1 MASSSE
7 AKQPGARFSVRRG
20 TDGGCPQ
27 GDSSYKQGKVKTGRS
42 CINFKKL
49 EDLNLAEAIKLVKQ
63 GAKYGGMN
71 AVT

>member
-1 MASSSE
+1 MA
-7 AKQPGARFSVRRG
+7 GALWATAG
-20 TDGGCPQ
+20 T
-27 GDSSYKQGKVKTGRS
+27 KLGKVKTGRS